1 MKTEP
6 LLIENNPNE
15 ILGGV
20 SGVIKL
26 KEKQTIIK
34 LYLEGVSKRKI
45 ARETKKSR
53 NTVDKYIRDYEKSKQ
68 HDVRD
73 LPIAEDIIKPPTYK
87 KRVGKKRV
95 LTEEIKNI
103 IRGYIKENE
112 WKKNH
117 YMSKQQMKMIDMHEK
132 LVESGYSISY
142 TTVRNF
148 VNSEVSKMKE
158 VFIRRHS
165 EPGYEVEFDWGEIKI
180 VVDGKIKTYSL
191 AVFTL
196 AHSNYRFAK
205 IYQSESQICVLDV
218 HTKFIEHIGFVP
230 SVFTYDNMRTVVKS
244 FIGTE
249 KTITDSMI
257 HLSDYYQFKIRL
269 CEPRK
274 GNEKGH
280 VERSVEFIR
289 RKAFSS
295 DYTFM
300 NLGEAENHLTDVLQ
314 KLNQRNH
321 HEHKVKHFELMHKEK
336 QVTGPTMA
344 TPFDPSE
351 LLECRVDKYSTVVIK
366 QNHYSVPEGH
376 VGKYIKAKVGAEKI
390 KLFIDGEL
398 VAEHNRNWGVH
409 QWEMDIYHYLDT
421 FNRKKGAIAQSE
433 CLKQA
438 PKQIKN
444 LYNTHYIGKEKEF
457 IELLHYIKG
466 NNNLERVMAAVE
478 ELNTIRWGYVS
489 TERIL
494 FICEQSNPT
503 KIPLDRDE
511 TMNQSE
517 SNMKAYADMFN
528 QLDEGV
534 ENYG

>member
-1 MKTEP
+1 MIT
-6 LLIENNPNE
+6 
-15 ILGGV
+15 
-20 SGVIKL
+20 L

-34 LYLEGVSKRKI
+34 LYLDGVSKRKI
-45 ARETKKSR
+45 ALQTKKSR
-53 NTVDKYIRDYEKSKQ
+53 NTVDKYIRAYEKSKRE
-68 HDVRD
+68 DVRD
-73 LPIAEDIIKPPTYK
+73 LPIAEDVIKPPTYK
-87 KRVGKKRV
+87 KRIGKKRV
-95 LTEEIKNI
+95 LTETIKNI
-103 IRGYIKENE
+103 LRGYIKENE

-132 LVESGYSISY
+132 LIENGYSVSY

-148 VNSEVSKMKE
+148 VNSEVSKKKE
-158 VFIRRHS
+158 VFVRRYA

-180 VVDGKIKTYSL
+180 VIDGKIKAYSL

-196 AHSNYRFAK
+196 AYSNYRFAK
-205 IYQSESQICVLDV
+205 IYPSESQVCVLDV
-218 HTKFIEHIGFVP
+218 HTKFIDQVGFIP

-244 FIGTE
+244 FVGTE
-249 KTITDSMI
+249 KTITDSMM
-257 HLSDYYQFKIRL
+257 HLSNYYQFKIRL

-295 DYTFM
+295 DYTFR
-300 NLGEAENHLTDVLQ
+300 NVEEADNHLTTVLQ
-314 KLNQRNH
+314 KINQRNH
-321 HEHKVKHFELMHKEK
+321 HEHKVKHYDLMLEEK
-336 QVTGPTMA
+336 QIAGPVIV
-344 TPFDPSE
+344 TPFDSSE

-376 VGKYIKAKVGAEKI
+376 VGKYIKAKVGAEKV

-398 VAEHNRNWGVH
+398 MAEHKRNWSLH
-409 QWEMDIYHYLDT
+409 QWEMDIYHYLNT
-421 FNRKKGAIAQSE
+421 FQRKKGAIAQSE
-433 CLKQA
+433 CLRQA

-457 IELLHYIKG
+457 IELLHYIKE
-466 NNNLERVMAAVE
+466 NDNLERVMAAVE
-478 ELNTIRWGYVS
+478 HLNAIRFGYVS

-503 KIPLDRDE
+503 EVSLDRDE
-511 TMNQSE
+511 TTNQSE
-517 SNMKAYADMFN
+517 SNMRDYANMFN
-528 QLDEGV
+528 QMDEGV
-534 ENYG
+534 INYG